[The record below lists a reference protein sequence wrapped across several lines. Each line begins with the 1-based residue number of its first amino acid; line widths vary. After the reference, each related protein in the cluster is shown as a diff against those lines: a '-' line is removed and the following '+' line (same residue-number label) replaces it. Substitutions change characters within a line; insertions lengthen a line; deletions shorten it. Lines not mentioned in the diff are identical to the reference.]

1 MRLLGLPPKLR
12 LAPLWPALAAI
23 LTASVFLWYLLPG
36 LFERTATVQLFNT
49 LRILR
54 PMVQKQLADPDINT
68 RLWVHDLAAGS
79 GFRVTLIRAD
89 GLVLADS
96 AVDPEQ
102 VGSVESHRDRPEVK
116 AALAQGSGT
125 AVRQSETTGHPYVY
139 AAQTLSGPRGERL
152 VLRLAE
158 PLEQLQ
164 ALRGRLAAAIALA
177 ALAAGVA
184 ILLTSLWLDRSLFD
198 PLLRVIAGASDIASG
213 RASRVVVPEEDEL
226 ADLAVA
232 VNRLAARAEEQFEA
246 VRKERDY
253 LHEIL
258 ASMSEGVLV
267 VGTDGRAVMINPAFY
282 RLFSLEGDF
291 AGRPVLE
298 IIRHPGFARLI
309 EDTLRLGETQ
319 SAQIE
324 LPTVE
329 RRTLLL
335 ASAVLAGGE
344 RGAVVAARDTTD
356 LTRVADMRR
365 DFVANVSHELKTP
378 LAAIRGYAETLR
390 DGALDEPPIAHR
402 FTDRILSQ
410 CQRLQMLLDD
420 LLTLSRLES
429 TDPLAERQRV
439 DLAAAIGH
447 AVELFGAAARE
458 KGMTLETDAEPVP
471 PILGDLDGLERLVLN
486 LVENALKYNR
496 PDGKVTVR
504 LRRCGDEAV
513 LEVTDTGIGIPPE
526 ALPRIFERFYR
537 VDKGR
542 AREEGGT
549 GLGLAIVKHIAQV
562 HGGSVDVESRAGK
575 GSTFRVRLP
584 LKS

>member
-12 LAPLWPALAAI
+12 LAPFWPALAAMV
-23 LTASVFLWYLLPG
+23 TAGVFLWVLLPG
-36 LFERTATVQLFNT
+36 LFERTASVQLFNT

-54 PMVQKQLADPDINT
+54 PLVQRQLAEPGIDS

-96 AVDPEQ
+96 AVAPDQ
-102 VGSVESHRDRPEVK
+102 IGTVENHSDRPEVK
-116 AALAQGSGT
+116 AALAQGSGVS
-125 AVRQSETTGHPYVY
+125 VRHSETTGHTYVY

-164 ALRGRLAAAIALA
+164 ALRGRLAAAMALA

-184 ILLTSLWLDRSLFD
+184 ILLTSFWLDRSLFD
-198 PLLRVIAGASDIASG
+198 PLLRVIAGAGDIASG
-213 RASRVVVPEEDEL
+213 RASRVEVPEEDEL

-253 LHEIL
+253 LYEIL

-282 RLFSLEGDF
+282 RLFDLEGDF
-291 AGRPVLE
+291 TGRPVLE

-309 EDTLRLGETQ
+309 EDTLRQGEPQ

-324 LPTVE
+324 LPTLE

-378 LAAIRGYAETLR
+378 LAAIRGYAETLKE
-390 DGALDEPPIAHR
+390 GALDEPPIARR
-402 FTDRILSQ
+402 FTERILSQ
-410 CQRLQMLLDD
+410 CKRLQELLDD
-420 LLTLSRLES
+420 LLILSRLEGA
-429 TDPLAERQRV
+429 DAFAEREPV
-439 DLAAAIGH
+439 DLAEAIER
-447 AVELFGAAARE
+447 AVDLFTPAARE
-458 KGMTLETDAEPVP
+458 KGVTLEVQAEPALLVT
-471 PILGDLDGLERLVLN
+471 GDPGRLERLVLN
-486 LVENALKYNR
+486 LVDNGIKYNR
-496 PDGKVTVR
+496 PDGKVTLS
-504 LRRCGDEAV
+504 LRRDGDEAV
-513 LEVTDTGIGIPPE
+513 LEVADTGIGIPPE
-526 ALPRIFERFYR
+526 AIPRIFERFYR

-549 GLGLAIVKHIAQV
+549 GLGLAIVKHIAQL
-562 HGGSVDVESRAGK
+562 HGGTVDVESRGGK

-584 LKS
+584 LER

>member
-12 LAPLWPALAAI
+12 LAPFWPALAAMV
-23 LTASVFLWYLLPG
+23 TAGVFLWVLLPG
-36 LFERTATVQLFNT
+36 LFERTASVQLFNT

-54 PMVQKQLADPDINT
+54 PLVQQQLADPRIDS

-79 GFRVTLIRAD
+79 GYRVTLIQAD

-96 AVDPEQ
+96 SVDPDQ
-102 VGSVESHRDRPEVK
+102 IGTVENHSDRPEVK
-116 AALAQGSGT
+116 AALAQGSGVS
-125 AVRQSETTGHPYVY
+125 VRHSETTGHPYVY

-164 ALRGRLAAAIALA
+164 ALRGRLAAAMALA

-184 ILLTSLWLDRSLFD
+184 ILLTSFWLDRSLFD
-198 PLLRVIAGASDIASG
+198 PLLRVIAGAGDIASG

-253 LHEIL
+253 LREIL

-282 RLFSLEGDF
+282 RLFDLEGDF
-291 AGRPVLE
+291 TGRPVLE

-309 EDTLRLGETQ
+309 EDTLRQGEPQ

-324 LPTVE
+324 LPTLE

-335 ASAVLAGGE
+335 TSAILAGGE
-344 RGAVVAARDTTD
+344 RGAVVVARDTTE

-378 LAAIRGYAETLR
+378 LAAIRGYAETLWE
-390 DGALDEPPIAHR
+390 GALDEPPIARR
-402 FTDRILSQ
+402 FTQRILSQ
-410 CQRLQMLLDD
+410 CQRLQELLDD
-420 LLTLSRLES
+420 LLILSRLEGA
-429 TDPLAERQRV
+429 DAFAEREPV
-439 DLAAAIGH
+439 DLAEVIDR
-447 AVELFGAAARE
+447 AVDLFTPVARE
-458 KGMTLETDAEPVP
+458 KRMTLEVQVEPVP
-471 PILGDLDGLERLVLN
+471 LVTGDPGRLERLVLN
-486 LVENALKYNR
+486 LVDNAIKYNR
-496 PDGKVTVR
+496 PEGKVTLS
-504 LRRCGDEAV
+504 LRRDGDEAV
-513 LEVTDTGIGIPPE
+513 LEVADTGVGIPPE
-526 ALPRIFERFYR
+526 AIPRIFERFYR

-549 GLGLAIVKHIAQV
+549 GLGLAIVKHIAQL
-562 HGGSVDVESRAGK
+562 HGGNVDVESRAGK

-584 LKS
+584 VER

>member
-1 MRLLGLPPKLR
+1 MRPPGLPSRLR
-12 LAPLWPALAAI
+12 LAPFWPALAAMV
-23 LTASVFLWYLLPG
+23 TASVLLWVLLPG

-54 PMVQKQLADPDINT
+54 PLVQQQLADPGINT
-68 RLWVHDLAAGS
+68 RVWVRDLAAGS
-79 GFRVTLIRAD
+79 GFRVTLIQAD

-96 AVDPEQ
+96 AVDPER
-102 VGSVESHRDRPEVK
+102 VGAVENHSDRPEVK
-116 AALAQGSGT
+116 AALARGSGV
-125 AVRQSETTGHPYVY
+125 AVRRSETTGHPYVY
-139 AAQTLSGPRGERL
+139 AAHTLSGPRGERL

-164 ALRGRLAAAIALA
+164 ALRGRLAAVIALA

-198 PLLRVIAGASDIASG
+198 PLLRVIAGAGDIASG

-226 ADLAVA
+226 AGLALA

-291 AGRPVLE
+291 TGRPVLE

-309 EDTLRLGETQ
+309 EDTLRQGDPQ

-335 ASAVLAGGE
+335 AGAILAGGE
-344 RGAVVAARDTTD
+344 RGAVVAARDTTE

-390 DGALDEPPIAHR
+390 EGALDEPPIARR

-410 CQRLQMLLDD
+410 CQRLQELLDD
-420 LLTLSRLES
+420 LLILSRLEGANAF
-429 TDPLAERQRV
+429 AEREPV
-439 DLAAAIGH
+439 DLTQAIDR
-447 AVELFGAAARE
+447 AVDLFTPAARE
-458 KGMTLETDAEPVP
+458 KRVTLEVQADRVP
-471 PILGDLDGLERLVLN
+471 LVTGNPGSLERLVLN
-486 LVENALKYNR
+486 LVDNAIKYNR
-496 PDGKVTVR
+496 PDGRVTLSLR
-504 LRRCGDEAV
+504 LDGGEV
-513 LEVTDTGIGIPPE
+513 LLEVADTGIGIPPE
-526 ALPRIFERFYR
+526 SIPRLFERFYR

-549 GLGLAIVKHIAQV
+549 GLGLAIVKHIAQL

-584 LKS
+584 LAG

>member
-1 MRLLGLPPKLR
+1 MRLGLPPKLR
-12 LAPLWPALAAI
+12 LAPFWPALAAMV
-23 LTASVFLWYLLPG
+23 TASIFLWYLLPG

-54 PMVQKQLADPDINT
+54 PLVQKQLADPNINA

-79 GFRVTLIRAD
+79 GFRVTLIQAD

-96 AVDPEQ
+96 AVDPNQ
-102 VGSVESHRDRPEVK
+102 IGGVENHRDRPEIK
-116 AALAQGSGT
+116 AALAQGSGV
-125 AVRQSETTGHPYVY
+125 AVRRSETTGYPYVY

-177 ALAAGVA
+177 ALAAGVV

-198 PLLRVIAGASDIASG
+198 PLLRVIAGASEIASG
-213 RASRVVVPEEDEL
+213 RASRVVVPEADEL
-226 ADLAVA
+226 AGLAVA

-258 ASMSEGVLV
+258 ASMAEGVIV
-267 VGTDGRAVMINPAFY
+267 VGTDGRAVLINPAFH
-282 RLFSLEGDF
+282 RLFDLEGDF

-309 EDTLRLGETQ
+309 EDTLRLREPQ

-324 LPTVE
+324 LPTAE

-344 RGAVVAARDTTD
+344 RGAVVAARDTTA
-356 LTRVADMRR
+356 LTLVADMRR

-390 DGALDEPPIAHR
+390 DGALEDPPIAQR

-420 LLTLSRLES
+420 LLILSRLES
-429 TDPLAERQRV
+429 TDSLAERQPV
-439 DLAAAIGH
+439 DLGAAIGH
-447 AVELFGAAARE
+447 AVELFASAARE
-458 KGMTLETDAEPVP
+458 KGVSLEVDAEPVP
-471 PILGDLDGLERLVLN
+471 PILGDLNGLERLVLN

-496 PDGKVTVR
+496 PDGQVTVR
-504 LRRCGDEAV
+504 LRRCGDEVV
-513 LEVTDTGIGIPPE
+513 LEVSDTGIGIPPE

-562 HGGSVDVESRAGK
+562 HGGNVDVESRAGK

-584 LKS
+584 LGR